1 MKKIYKKLDLSGL
14 TGDELRLAQEDI
26 SKKLNELENQEYY
39 ENVVCKFKKKYEG
52 QWVKLKGSFSGSYD
66 GDTGFRLVK
75 IKKVFNAYHQDD
87 PVLWEFDVEP
97 AVELMLNLKK
107 PNICLNI
114 YHSNRF
120 NISEKQEKPQILTEE
135 QIIEYKNKAV
145 KVLQQHFDKAGL

>member
-26 SKKLNELENQEYY
+26 RKKLNELENQEYY

-52 QWVKLKGSFSGSYD
+52 QWVKLKGSFCGSYED
-66 GDTGFRLVK
+66 DTGFRLVK

-97 AVELMLNLKK
+97 ATEIVMNLKSQYISF
-107 PNICLNI
+107 NF

-120 NISEKQEKPQILTEE
+120 NISEKKEKPQILTKE
-135 QIIEYKNKAV
+135 QITEYKNKAV
-145 KVLQQHFDKAGL
+145 KLLQQHFDKAGL

>member
-26 SKKLNELENQEYY
+26 YNKLKELENREYY
-39 ENVVCKFKKKYEG
+39 ENVVCKFKEKYEG
-52 QWVKLKGSFSGSYD
+52 KWVKLKGSFSGSYD

-87 PVLWEFDVEP
+87 PILWEFDVEP
-97 AVELMLNLKK
+97 AIEILLNLKN
-107 PNICLNI
+107 PNISI
-114 YHSNRF
+114 YHSERF
-120 NISEKQEKPQILTEE
+120 NISEKEEKPQILTTE
-135 QIIEYKNKAV
+135 QVIEYKNKAV